1 MRILI
6 FLLSVVTIVGQPID
20 ITFRYVERPSD
31 DFLRLYIPG
40 TFNNWGPNNN
50 SIIDPSSDS
59 QMNYNENTRSYEK
72 KYTFYLGQEH
82 EYKLHF
88 HHNQSGSNHS
98 WLTDPLNPLTTDD
111 EWNNSVLNV
120 SAPMFFQPARHQNDL
135 GLVDGLSIGI
145 FSLGT
150 IDSVRYS
157 VGEDAFSADGYISED
172 DVFYVGLDPARS
184 FFESYKIQAFIDGQ
198 SYIAYDQSALEIV
211 EQSIPQGVNMGP
223 NWLDGIIYLAVYA
236 PAQPVVQLII
246 FDGSTENG
254 PPIDTLIMKSDPDIM
269 DTWWIELDLENGVY
283 DYQYLMLNGSKVP
296 DPLSRIVVNQRT
308 RIEVGPGGASTADDY
323 NWQSV
328 DYIRPQL
335 DTLVIYELH
344 IDDFAAQGDG
354 NGTFQSVVDKLDY
367 LSSLGINA
375 IELMPVTQNNSVHN
389 WGYDPTHHLALKGL
403 YGTPESLKYLV
414 DQAHLRG
421 IAVLLDQ
428 VWNHIRSE
436 GPLWSIQPDYDLNPY
451 IKIWTDTNPNEVQES
466 WGSQDLDHF
475 NLKTIEYVN
484 MVNKIF
490 VDEYRIDGFRFDAG
504 RYIGWDLQQPEIG
517 LLAWTS
523 ALYQHDSD
531 IISTVEYLP
540 ADPWLIDNTD
550 ISSAWHDSFHDLIK
564 SDIYNQPITTTD
576 LMRQVVGLHEYNN
589 SSNSFSNRKQAIK
602 FMLNHDEQSIIQ
614 EMVEFANY
622 SLDEARYRDK
632 FYSTILF
639 TSLGIP
645 LIFQGQEFGFKSGW
659 LDENGNGNWD
669 DEKLSYRPVDWN
681 LLETGNGQEHLA
693 HYKKLIKLRK
703 SNPALY
709 RGDFY
714 DLYRYSNQKTIIYGY
729 KDETLDGNDDQVVVI
744 ANFSNYDQTV
754 TNVPFLSAGTWF
766 DALGHGEDLYT
777 QDGNFGEYQIPSK
790 TAHVYTNNSYQLESE
805 MNEVVVPNNVNII
818 TCYPNPFNN
827 SIIINIKALNGI
839 IPKIAIYDLAGK
851 EITAFEKINYFEQNL
866 RVFWDGSDDTGL
878 DVPTGV
884 YFVRAEINER
894 FQTKKI
900 LFLK

>member
-1 MRILI
+1 MCIR
-6 FLLSVVTIVGQPID
+6 D
-20 ITFRYVERPSD
+20 R
-31 DFLRLYIPG
+31 
-40 TFNNWGPNNN
+40 
-50 SIIDPSSDS
+50 
-59 QMNYNENTRSYEK
+59 NTRSYEK

-98 WLTDPLNPLTTDD
+98 WLTDPLNPMTTDD

-120 SAPMFFQPARHQNDL
+120 SAPIFFQPARHQNDL

-211 EQSIPQGVNMGP
+211 EQNIPQGVNMGP
-223 NWLDGIIYLAVYA
+223 SWLDGSMYLAVYA

-246 FDGSTENG
+246 YDGSNENG
-254 PPIDTLIMKSDPDIM
+254 PPIDTLVMNRDPNII

-283 DYQYLMLNGSKVP
+283 DYQYLMINGSKVS
-296 DPLSRIVVNQRT
+296 DPLSRIVVNQRA

-344 IDDFAAQGDG
+344 IDDFASLGDG
-354 NGTFQSVVDKLDY
+354 NGTFMSVVDKLDH

-403 YGTPESLKYLV
+403 YGTPEDLKYLV

-451 IKIWTDTNPNEVQES
+451 IKIWTDTNLNEVQES

-490 VDEYRIDGFRFDAG
+490 VDEY
-504 RYIGWDLQQPEIG
+504 
-517 LLAWTS
+517 
-523 ALYQHDSD
+523 
-531 IISTVEYLP
+531 
-540 ADPWLIDNTD
+540 
-550 ISSAWHDSFHDLIK
+550 
-564 SDIYNQPITTTD
+564 
-576 LMRQVVGLHEYNN
+576 
-589 SSNSFSNRKQAIK
+589 
-602 FMLNHDEQSIIQ
+602 
-614 EMVEFANY
+614 
-622 SLDEARYRDK
+622 
-632 FYSTILF
+632 
-639 TSLGIP
+639 
-645 LIFQGQEFGFKSGW
+645 
-659 LDENGNGNWD
+659 
-669 DEKLSYRPVDWN
+669 
-681 LLETGNGQEHLA
+681 
-693 HYKKLIKLRK
+693 
-703 SNPALY
+703 
-709 RGDFY
+709 
-714 DLYRYSNQKTIIYGY
+714 
-729 KDETLDGNDDQVVVI
+729 
-744 ANFSNYDQTV
+744 
-754 TNVPFLSAGTWF
+754 
-766 DALGHGEDLYT
+766 
-777 QDGNFGEYQIPSK
+777 
-790 TAHVYTNNSYQLESE
+790 
-805 MNEVVVPNNVNII
+805 
-818 TCYPNPFNN
+818 
-827 SIIINIKALNGI
+827 
-839 IPKIAIYDLAGK
+839 
-851 EITAFEKINYFEQNL
+851 
-866 RVFWDGSDDTGL
+866 
-878 DVPTGV
+878 
-884 YFVRAEINER
+884 
-894 FQTKKI
+894 
-900 LFLK
+900 